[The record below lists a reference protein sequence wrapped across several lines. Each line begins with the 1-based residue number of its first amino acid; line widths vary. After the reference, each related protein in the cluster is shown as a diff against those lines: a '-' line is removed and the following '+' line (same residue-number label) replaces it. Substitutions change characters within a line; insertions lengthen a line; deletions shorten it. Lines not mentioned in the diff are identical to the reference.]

1 MFDSEED
8 DTIDISEIVC
18 EALVSIAYYLL
29 LLLLLLANWL
39 EVADVIQCS
48 GTCRKLWS
56 RAPLTLP
63 GPSRSCRAK
72 ASDNISFKYSFNR
85 FIGHLSLF

>member
-1 MFDSEED
+1 MVPIENKNNGYAKFGGQIKSITVFSEM
-8 DTIDISEIVC
+8 
-18 EALVSIAYYLL
+18 
-29 LLLLLLANWL
+29 ANWL

-63 GPSRSCRAK
+63 GPSRSCRTK
-72 ASDNISFKYSFNR
+72 ASDDISFNYSFNTL
-85 FIGHLSLF
+85 IGHLSLF